1 VIRLYIDEDAM
12 DQDLVRALRVRG
24 MDVITAL
31 DANMTERSDE
41 EHLEY
46 ATAQGL
52 VLYTFNIKDFY
63 RLHTIYIT
71 EGKSHQGI
79 ILARQQHYSIGEQ
92 MQRILRISAERTSAA
107 MRNRIEFLS
116 AW

>member
-24 MDVITAL
+24 MDVITVL
-31 DANMTERSDE
+31 DANMTER
-41 EHLEY
+41 
-46 ATAQGL
+46 
-52 VLYTFNIKDFY
+52 
-63 RLHTIYIT
+63 
-71 EGKSHQGI
+71 KSHAGI
-79 ILARQQHYSIGEQ
+79 ILARQQQYSIGEQ

-107 MRNRIEFLS
+107 MKNRIEFLS

>member
-24 MDVITAL
+24 MDVIT
-31 DANMTERSDE
+31 
-41 EHLEY
+41 
-46 ATAQGL
+46 
-52 VLYTFNIKDFY
+52 
-63 RLHTIYIT
+63 
-71 EGKSHQGI
+71 
-79 ILARQQHYSIGEQ
+79 IGEQ